1 MMSESDVRGLLG
13 IDDKVSAGLSGMRM
27 HVKIGAEGASGAAS
41 TDRVWAEAHSPIGC
55 TVRDAQSTALEVEVA

>member
-13 IDDKVSAGLSGMRM
+13 IDDKCLPSERHANGTS
-27 HVKIGAEGASGAAS
+27 KIGAEGAARSAS
-41 TDRVWAEAHSPIGC
+41 TDRSWAGGALAIGC